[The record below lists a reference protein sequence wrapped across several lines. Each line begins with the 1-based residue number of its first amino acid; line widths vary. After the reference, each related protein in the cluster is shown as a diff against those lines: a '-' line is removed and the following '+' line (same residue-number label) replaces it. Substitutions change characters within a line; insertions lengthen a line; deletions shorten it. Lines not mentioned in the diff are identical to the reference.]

1 MGIVVVIIIAGIGL
15 YIWYHLIQSA
25 IEQSKMAQH
34 IKEIRDL
41 LVELH
46 KDKNIQTQSQVQETP
61 DSVQPSYDT
70 ECCPACGKR
79 VTMDNTLCPE
89 CGLTLANTEN

>member
-1 MGIVVVIIIAGIGL
+1 MGIVVIIIIAVIGL

-46 KDKNIQTQSQVQETP
+46 QDQNIQTQTQVQETP

-70 ECCPACGKR
+70 ECCPVCKQ
-79 VTMDNTLCPE
+79 VSTDDTVCPE
-89 CGLTLANTEN
+89 CGLTLVNTDK